1 MANRNN
7 LYKAG
12 GLIATVLLLLTA
24 IFTTWGDQKQAV
36 ALTNQA
42 VETNT
47 EEIKEL
53 DTKKVEKEIFQMHLD
68 AEKDKF
74 DAVQTSIQAVQRS
87 MDDGIKRID
96 KRLERIEAK

>member
-68 AEKDKF
+68 ADQQKF
-74 DAVQTSIQAVQRS
+74 EAVQETWK
-87 MDDGIKRID
+87 DGFNRID
-96 KRLERIEAK
+96 KRLERIEAKP